1 MWADAVFEGGGV
13 KGIGLVGALSVAESN
28 GYRWKKVAGSSA
40 GSIIATLIASGYT
53 AQEMAEIMM
62 EKDFSDF
69 LTPKWPEYL
78 PYVGSAIRLWFK
90 KGLFSGNELEKWIA
104 RLLEQKG
111 VYTFKDLSRET
122 ELHIIASDITRGQL
136 LVLPRDLE
144 DYGYQAEYFSV
155 ARVVRMSCSIPFFFD
170 PVKLTYKPT
179 GETCYIVDGGVLS
192 NFPVWLFDKENPRW
206 PTFGFRLFSEKDHE
220 FNKISGPFSML
231 LSLFFT
237 MLEAHDNRYIE
248 ELEQVRSIQVP
259 SLDVKLTDFSLS
271 KEKKEGIVLVRG
283 QSGQTLF
290 QPLDIRRI
298 FESKGQAKQSPEKT
312 HGSSGKLT
320 KTSLNILKS
329 TPESRPRRM
338 RA

>member
-62 EKDFSDF
+62 DKDFSDF

-111 VYTFKDLSRET
+111 VYTFQDLSRET

-144 DYGYQAEYFSV
+144 DYGYQAENFPV

-206 PTFGFRLFSEKDHE
+206 PTFGFRLFSERDHE

-271 KEKKEGIVLVRG
+271 KEKKRELFLSGVKAAELFFNNWTFDEYLKARG
-283 QSGQTLF
+283 KRNSLRQKRT
-290 QPLDIRRI
+290 D
-298 FESKGQAKQSPEKT
+298 QA
-312 HGSSGKLT
+312 GS
-320 KTSLNILKS
+320 
-329 TPESRPRRM
+329 
-338 RA
+338 

>member
-40 GSIIATLIASGYT
+40 GSIIATLIASGYN

-271 KEKKEGIVLVRG
+271 KEKKRELFLSGVKAAELFFNHWTFDEYLKARG
-283 QSGQTLF
+283 KRNSLRKKRT
-290 QPLDIRRI
+290 D
-298 FESKGQAKQSPEKT
+298 QA
-312 HGSSGKLT
+312 GS
-320 KTSLNILKS
+320 
-329 TPESRPRRM
+329 
-338 RA
+338 

>member
-53 AQEMAEIMM
+53 AQEMAKIMM
-62 EKDFSDF
+62 EKDFGDF
-69 LTPKWPEYL
+69 LTPKWHEYL
-78 PYVGSAIRLWFK
+78 PYLGSAIRLWFK

-104 RLLEQKG
+104 QLLKQRG
-111 VYTFKDLSRET
+111 VRTFKDLSQET

-136 LVLPRDLE
+136 LVLPRDLK
-144 DYGYQAEYFSV
+144 DYGYQAENFPV
-155 ARVVRMSCSIPFFFD
+155 AKVVRMSCSIPFFFD

-192 NFPVWLFDKENPRW
+192 NFPVWLFDQENPRW
-206 PTFGFRLFSEKDHE
+206 PTFGFRLYSPEDNQFH
-220 FNKISGPFSML
+220 KIHGPFSML
-231 LSLFFT
+231 FSLFFT

-248 ELEQVRSIQVP
+248 ELEQVRSIQVS

-271 KEKKEGIVLVRG
+271 KEKKRELFLSGVKAAETFFNHWTFDEYLKARG
-283 QSGQTLF
+283 
-290 QPLDIRRI
+290 
-298 FESKGQAKQSPEKT
+298 KK
-312 HGSSGKLT
+312 
-320 KTSLNILKS
+320 KS
-329 TPESRPRRM
+329 IQQQKYTDHLGR
-338 RA
+338 